1 MNSAG
6 TAVLKDSRYVG
17 HYVLQDT
24 LTDGLY
30 GKVKV
35 ATHQLTQEKVSFASL
50 SIY

>member
-17 HYVLQDT
+17 HYVLQDN

-35 ATHQLTQEKVSFASL
+35 GTHQLTQEKGSFAAL
-50 SIY
+50 N